1 MRFLLSLI
9 IIIIVFQSCESDGF
23 LFTKNNKIKYQLL
36 ELSIDETALKN
47 GDFVDFSLKIF
58 TKNDE
63 QVIHFPDS
71 TYRVQLIENE
81 PCSVTFKEML
91 LELKKGD
98 SAVFYCNAEEFFK
111 CQKWSLPVDLD
122 PKEEIK
128 IHIKVLEV
136 ASELAVLNA
145 KKKQQQLLDSLAVKV
160 DSIIIEWNKTADT
173 IIKYENMYIAL
184 EDSCQGFSIEKGNKV
199 KIVHQT
205 ITMDGKLIENSTVE
219 EPFEFIAGQQ
229 DQVIDGLRIAI
240 GYMCF
245 GQHAKIIIPHQYSF
259 SESFRNQMGIYKEP
273 IICNVHLLPK

>member
-1 MRFLLSLI
+1 MRIFLSLL
-9 IIIIVFQSCESDGF
+9 IVILFFQSCESDGL

-36 ELSIDETALKN
+36 ELSIDETAAKN
-47 GDFVDFSLKIF
+47 GDFVDFSLRIF
-58 TKNDE
+58 TSKDE
-63 QVIHFPDS
+63 LIPHFSDS
-71 TYRVQLIENE
+71 IYSVQLVENE
-81 PCSVTFKEML
+81 LCSVTFKEMI

-98 SAVFYCNAEEFFK
+98 SAVFYCYAEDFFK
-111 CQKWSLPVDLD
+111 CQKWNLPDDLD

-145 KKKQQQLLDSLAVKV
+145 KKQQQLLDSIAVKV
-160 DSIIIEWNKTADT
+160 DSIVIEWKKTADT

-199 KIVHQT
+199 KMVHKT
-205 ITMDGKLIENSTVE
+205 TRLNGGLIEESSLN

-229 DQVIDGLRIAI
+229 DQVIEGVRIAI

-245 GQHAKIIIPHQYSF
+245 GQKAKILVPFQYSF
-259 SESFRNQMGIYKEP
+259 SENFRQQTGINKEP
-273 IICNVHLLPK
+273 IICDIELLQK